1 MSKAKRRLETIASK
15 MQYIEEIIVS
25 YGSITKALEDQK
37 QGAAAIFMH
46 LTSIAEQFDKLAKEG
61 EFALLQYFD
70 KDDLK
75 GTYDIR
81 NYIVHD
87 YEGINYAVIERILRE
102 KIPQMHERVTM
113 LLKGMDNDS
122 DDE

>member
-122 DDE
+122 NDE

>member
-1 MSKAKRRLETIASK
+1 MSKAKIRLETIASK
-15 MQYIEEIIVS
+15 MQYIEEIIAS
-25 YGSITKALEDQK
+25 YGSITAALEDQK

-46 LTSIAEQFDKLAKEG
+46 LTSIAEQFDELAKEG
-61 EFALLQYFD
+61 EYALLQHFD
-70 KDDLK
+70 KHDLK

-102 KIPQMHERVTM
+102 KIPHMHETVKMVLEGT
-113 LLKGMDNDS
+113 DNDS
-122 DDE
+122 SNE